1 MREKIIAIIVFLS
14 LILITPV
21 TATAE
26 IKFDVKTKLHEK
38 RQLHLIKLAVVQLIN
53 ESNWAKVKDLGEDYS
68 LWLKNIK
75 RGLNGELIIVEL
87 DVEIHGPAIISEG
100 VFIAGRHLSIP
111 YDPSGAEKVNPD
123 KADTLNAMVHEQLNS
138 ADLLSALVPFFCL
151 SQVPLLGYQVPMLEQ
166 QLM

>member
-1 MREKIIAIIVFLS
+1 MLFSYARNPVMREKMIATIVFLS
-14 LILITPV
+14 LLLITPV

-38 RQLHLIKLAVVQLIN
+38 IQLHLIKLAVVQLIN

-87 DVEIHGPAIISEG
+87 DVEIHG
-100 VFIAGRHLSIP
+100 L
-111 YDPSGAEKVNPD
+111 
-123 KADTLNAMVHEQLNS
+123 Q
-138 ADLLSALVPFFCL
+138 
-151 SQVPLLGYQVPMLEQ
+151 
-166 QLM
+166 